1 MSDSL
6 VKFREMTSVN
16 GKIIAVA
23 KLNAPQ
29 SLNALSLPMMQQL
42 YHQLNLWRNDN
53 NVVLV
58 MLEGGDK
65 AFCAGGDIVSLYYDL
80 VEYDF
85 PINDHDI
92 ENALAFDFF
101 KQEYQLDQL
110 IHNYPKP
117 VLAWASGYVMGGGIG
132 LVAGASHK
140 VTTENSIFAMP
151 EVSIGLYPD
160 VGASYFLNKMPNKLG
175 SFLGITGA
183 TFNSADALNLGLSDH
198 FIEHSNKELILNKL
212 KSLDWQ
218 NEPMQN
224 SELLTSVLIEQAKES
239 ENKLPLSILA
249 EHENEIDNCLKST
262 HLTDIYNA
270 ILGAESGSSWFNK
283 VKGKLKSASPLSVAI
298 TYRLLQENKD
308 LSLSE
313 CFERE
318 WQLSI
323 RCSQFGEFSEGVR
336 ALLVD
341 KDRTPNWSYKS
352 LSQID
357 QQRLDW
363 FFS

>member
-6 VKFREMTSVN
+6 VKFREITSVN

-23 KLNAPQ
+23 QLNAPR

-42 YHQLNLWRNDN
+42 NHQLNLWRNNN

-65 AFCAGGDIVSLYYDL
+65 AFCAGGDIVSLYHDL
-80 VEYDF
+80 VEYEF

-92 ENALAFDFF
+92 ENTLAFDFF
-101 KQEYQLDQL
+101 NQEYQLDQL

-117 VLAWASGYVMGGGIG
+117 ILAWANGYVMGGGIG
-132 LVAGASHK
+132 LIAGASHK
-140 VTTENSIFAMP
+140 IATENTTFAMP
-151 EVSIGLYPD
+151 EVTIGLYPD

-175 SFLGITGA
+175 LFLGITGA
-183 TFNSADALNLGLSDH
+183 TFNASDALNLGLSDH
-198 FIEHSNKELILNKL
+198 FIEHANKELILNKL
-212 KSLDWQ
+212 KSLDWL
-218 NEPMQN
+218 NDSILN
-224 SELLTSVLIEQAKES
+224 SELLTSFLIEQAKKS

-249 EHENEIDNCLKST
+249 EHKNEIDYCLKST
-262 HLTDIYNA
+262 HLNDIFAA
-270 ILGAESGSSWFNK
+270 ILEVESGSSWFNK
-283 VKGKLKSASPLSVAI
+283 VKSKLKTASPLSVAI

-318 WQLSI
+318 GQLSK
-323 RCSQFGEFSEGVR
+323 RCSQFREFSEGVR

-341 KDRTPNWSYKS
+341 KDRAPNWTYES
-352 LSQID
+352 LCKID